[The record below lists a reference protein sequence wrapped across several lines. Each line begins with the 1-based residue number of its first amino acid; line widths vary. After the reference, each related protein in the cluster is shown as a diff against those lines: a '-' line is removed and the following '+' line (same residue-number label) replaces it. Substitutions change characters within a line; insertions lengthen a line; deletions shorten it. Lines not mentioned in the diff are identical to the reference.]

1 MSAKFSRLNS
11 HFKKADGKFVVRGE
25 VRWDL
30 SNKNVFFVGRNPTS
44 DRQFTRAVNLI
55 YLF

>member
-1 MSAKFSRLNS
+1 LNP

-25 VRWDL
+25 ARLDK
-30 SNKNVFFVGRNPTS
+30 SDKNVFLVGSNPTTN
-44 DRQFTRAVNLI
+44 RQFTRAVNLI